1 MTTITNNTKEKVI
14 DKIINFEESLIKAP
28 TGIKGFDEIT
38 FGGIPRNRPT
48 LVVGGIGSGKTF
60 FSMQF
65 ILKGITDFNE
75 PGVFM
80 TFEEKANEILTNVS
94 NLGYD
99 LKKLIVDNKIYL
111 EHLQIG
117 QYEMQES
124 GKYNIDGL
132 FVRIE
137 EAIKRT
143 GEKRI
148 VFDSLDSLFSN
159 LDTTLLK
166 SEFKRLFFWLKEKN
180 VTAVITAE
188 SGFTYITRLGLEE
201 NVADCV
207 IELSNRIVNQ
217 IATRRLRILKYRG
230 SNHANNEYPFI
241 IDKNGLFV
249 YPIISQSMDQIVSS
263 ERISSGILTLDEML
277 ENKGFFI
284 GSSILISGTAGTGK
298 TSFTSTFLQS
308 LSNADKKTIYCAF
321 EESPN
326 QINRNMKSIGIDIKK
341 INDTGNL
348 LFYYARP
355 TIQNLELHFMA
366 IQEKIEKFNPS
377 VVILDPITNLMTEG
391 PNSDVRDI
399 LTKFIDHVKTK
410 KITIMLTGAITLG
423 SISRVPSDEGIS
435 SMVDTWVMIDDVEI
449 EYERIR
455 FVYVMK
461 SRGMNHSKE
470 VRELKISSE
479 GISLLP
485 ISRNE
490 KGIIVG
496 SKRMKETPLLV
507 SQNNSSTN
515 HKI

>member
-80 TFEEKANEILTNVS
+80 TFEEKANELLTNVS

-99 LKKLIVDNKIYL
+99 LKKLMVDNKIYL

-143 GEKRI
+143 GAKRI

-249 YPIISQSMDQIVSS
+249 YPNISQSMDQIVSS

>member
-1 MTTITNNTKEKVI
+1 MTTITNKTNEKVI
-14 DKIINFEESLIKAP
+14 DKIINFDETLIKAP

-38 FGGIPRNRPT
+38 FGGIPRNRPS

-65 ILKGITDFNE
+65 ILKGITEFNE

-80 TFEEKANEILTNVS
+80 TFEEKANELLTNVS

-99 LKKLIVDNKIYL
+99 LKKLMVENKIYL

-137 EAIKRT
+137 QAIKRT
-143 GEKRI
+143 GAKRI
-148 VFDSLDSLFSN
+148 VFDSLDSLFSS
-159 LDTTLLK
+159 LDTTLLR

-217 IATRRLRILKYRG
+217 VATRRLRILKYRG

-241 IDKNGLFV
+241 IDKNGIFV
-249 YPIISQSMDQIVSS
+249 YPIISQSMNQAVSS
-263 ERISSGILTLDEML
+263 ERISSGIPTLDEML

-284 GSSILISGTAGTGK
+284 GSSVLVSGTAGTGK
-298 TSFTSTFLQS
+298 TSFASAFLQS

-341 INDTGNL
+341 INDSGNL

-355 TIQNLELHFMA
+355 NIQNLELHFMA
-366 IQEKIEKFNPS
+366 IQEIIEKFNPS

-391 PNSDVRDI
+391 PNSDVRDT
-399 LTKFIDHVKTK
+399 LTKFIDYVKSK
-410 KITIMLTGAITLG
+410 EITIMLTGAITLG

-435 SMVDTWVMIDDVEI
+435 SMVDTWVMIDDIEI

-455 FVYVMK
+455 SVYVMK

-470 VRELKISSE
+470 VRELKISSA

-485 ISRNE
+485 ITRNE
-490 KGIIVG
+490 KGILIG
-496 SKRMKETPLLV
+496 SKRMKETQLLV
-507 SQNNSSTN
+507 NQNNSSTN
-515 HKI
+515 HKS

>member
-80 TFEEKANEILTNVS
+80 TFEEKANELSTNVS

-99 LKKLIVDNKIYL
+99 LKKLMVDNKIYL

-117 QYEMQES
+117 QYKMQES

-143 GEKRI
+143 GAKRI
-148 VFDSLDSLFSN
+148 VFDSLDRLFSN

-249 YPIISQSMDQIVSS
+249 YPIISQSMDQSVSS

>member
-80 TFEEKANEILTNVS
+80 TFEEKANELLTNVS

-99 LKKLIVDNKIYL
+99 LKKLMVDNKIYL

-143 GEKRI
+143 GAKRI

>member
-1 MTTITNNTKEKVI
+1 
-14 DKIINFEESLIKAP
+14 
-28 TGIKGFDEIT
+28 
-38 FGGIPRNRPT
+38 
-48 LVVGGIGSGKTF
+48 
-60 FSMQF
+60 
-65 ILKGITDFNE
+65 
-75 PGVFM
+75 
-80 TFEEKANEILTNVS
+80 
-94 NLGYD
+94 
-99 LKKLIVDNKIYL
+99 
-111 EHLQIG
+111 
-117 QYEMQES
+117 
-124 GKYNIDGL
+124 
-132 FVRIE
+132 
-137 EAIKRT
+137 
-143 GEKRI
+143 
-148 VFDSLDSLFSN
+148 
-159 LDTTLLK
+159 
-166 SEFKRLFFWLKEKN
+166 
-180 VTAVITAE
+180 
-188 SGFTYITRLGLEE
+188 
-201 NVADCV
+201 
-207 IELSNRIVNQ
+207 
-217 IATRRLRILKYRG
+217 
-230 SNHANNEYPFI
+230 
-241 IDKNGLFV
+241 
-249 YPIISQSMDQIVSS
+249 
-263 ERISSGILTLDEML
+263 
-277 ENKGFFI
+277 
-284 GSSILISGTAGTGK
+284 
-298 TSFTSTFLQS
+298 
-308 LSNADKKTIYCAF
+308 
-321 EESPN
+321 
-326 QINRNMKSIGIDIKK
+326 
-341 INDTGNL
+341 
-348 LFYYARP
+348 
-355 TIQNLELHFMA
+355 MA

>member
-80 TFEEKANEILTNVS
+80 TFEEKANELLTNVS

-99 LKKLIVDNKIYL
+99 LKKLMVDNKIYL

-143 GEKRI
+143 GAKRI

-249 YPIISQSMDQIVSS
+249 YPIISQSMYQIVSS

-423 SISRVPSDEGIS
+423 SISWVPSDEGIS